1 MSAARRQSHLIYDF
15 DDAPTR
21 GVATGAVRASR
32 AVAAPHLQPMPK
44 QSRQGQRATAAPRPV
59 ALPGLPDPSKLLT
72 TVILVGA
79 LSIVLYFGITS
90 LIAWTQV
97 KMDDLQYGRPRTSQL
112 TAFVGHGEA
121 NGTPSHFVAM
131 NLNRRVTIME
141 FPGGDVTK
149 PVVLVGPTLFG
160 RDQDL
165 TVVKLQTEDINGD
178 GKPDLTVQVKDERL
192 VYINDGAAFRPITAE
207 ELAQVKQQGGR

>member
-1 MSAARRQSHLIYDF
+1 MSAARRPQYVIID
-15 DDAPTR
+15 DDAPTKAVN
-21 GVATGAVRASR
+21 GGAVRAQRGTNATQLR
-32 AVAAPHLQPMPK
+32 AVPRGTYGNPREL
-44 QSRQGQRATAAPRPV
+44 SAPRSIPFP
-59 ALPGLPDPSKLLT
+59 ALPDPSKLLT
-72 TVILVGA
+72 TALLIGA
-79 LSIVLYFGITS
+79 LAIVLYFGITS
-90 LIAWTQV
+90 LMAWTQV
-97 KMDDLQYGRPRTSQL
+97 KADDLKYGRPRTSQL
-112 TAFVGHGEA
+112 DAFVGHGEA
-121 NGTPSHFVAM
+121 AGAPSHFVAM

-149 PVVLVGPTLFG
+149 PMVLVGPTLFG

-165 TVVKLQTEDINGD
+165 TVVKLQVEDINGD

>member
-1 MSAARRQSHLIYDF
+1 MSAARHQSPIIYDE
-15 DDAPTR
+15 APTR
-21 GVATGAVRASR
+21 GISSGAVRAQR
-32 AVAAPHLQPMPK
+32 IATTPHLHAMPK
-44 QSRQGQRATAAPRPV
+44 GQRQMQQEVVAPRTV
-59 ALPGLPDPSKLLT
+59 ALPGLPDPSRLLT
-72 TVILVGA
+72 TLIVIGA

-97 KMDDLQYGRPRTSQL
+97 KMDDVKYGRPRTSQL
-112 TAFVGHGEA
+112 TAFVGHNEA
-121 NGTPSHFVAM
+121 AGTPSHFVAM
-131 NLNRRVTIME
+131 NLNRRVTVME

-149 PVVLVGPTLFG
+149 PVVLVGPSLFG

-165 TVVKLQTEDINGD
+165 TVVKLETEDINGD

-192 VYINDGAAFRPITAE
+192 VYINDGATFRPITAE

>member
-1 MSAARRQSHLIYDF
+1 
-15 DDAPTR
+15 
-21 GVATGAVRASR
+21 
-32 AVAAPHLQPMPK
+32 
-44 QSRQGQRATAAPRPV
+44 
-59 ALPGLPDPSKLLT
+59 
-72 TVILVGA
+72 
-79 LSIVLYFGITS
+79 
-90 LIAWTQV
+90 
-97 KMDDLQYGRPRTSQL
+97 
-112 TAFVGHGEA
+112 
-121 NGTPSHFVAM
+121 M

-149 PVVLVGPTLFG
+149 PMVLVGPTLFG

-165 TVVKLQTEDINGD
+165 TVVKLQVEDINGD